1 MMTTEKAHIRGTDLL
16 VLITQGSRLL
26 MAWCINAEE
35 PSATLFG
42 RDFKHM
48 LMHTHGG
55 CKTTS
60 MLDDKP
66 LMCTYVTTLQ
76 MEEEHSVTNNK
87 PSTYR

>member
-1 MMTTEKAHIRGTDLL
+1 MMTTEKAHIIETDLL
-16 VLITQGSRLL
+16 VFITRESRFLV
-26 MAWCINAEE
+26 AWCINAEE
-35 PSATLFG
+35 LSATLFG

-66 LMCTYVTTLQ
+66 LMCTYVTRLQ
-76 MEEEHSVTNNK
+76 WKRNIV
-87 PSTYR
+87 